1 MSLIKNSLQDL
12 ISSKDDAPSNQYDV
26 YYTFSN
32 NRYAQVASEI
42 YSFKVRV
49 GDFQIPNIARKSLNL
64 DYQDLKVPI
73 PVDHIP
79 LERSSEFSFRLD
91 SDFALYKLF
100 ATAIKK
106 GDRYKPFYERGDTSC
121 LDTISVV
128 YKKPITLS
136 GSSYEEVVEYLS
148 DKESCEE
155 EVYRW
160 TFRNVILTGL
170 KPGTFTRE
178 SGSPLKA
185 TVSFNFSY
193 VSEDVDSLDSPED
206 PSKGTQRGITTPATM
221 RIM

>member
-1 MSLIKNSLQDL
+1 MSLTKNSLQDL
-12 ISSKDDAPSNQYDV
+12 MSSKDDAQSNQYDV
-26 YYTFSN
+26 YYKFSN

-100 ATAIKK
+100 STAIKK

-128 YKKPITLS
+128 YKKPIILS

-170 KPGTFTRE
+170 KLGTFTRE
-178 SGSPLKA
+178 SGGPLKA

-193 VSEDVDSLDSPED
+193 ISEDVDSLDSPES
-206 PSKGTQRGITTPATM
+206 PSKDAQGGIATPATM
-221 RIM
+221 EIM

>member
-1 MSLIKNSLQDL
+1 MSLTKNSLQDL
-12 ISSKDDAPSNQYDV
+12 ISSKDDAQSNQYDV
-26 YYTFSN
+26 YYKFSN

-100 ATAIKK
+100 STAIKK
-106 GDRYKPFYERGDTSC
+106 GERCKPFYERGDTSC

-128 YKKPITLS
+128 YKKPIILS

-170 KPGTFTRE
+170 KLGTFTRE
-178 SGSPLKA
+178 SGGPLRA

-193 VSEDVDSLDSPED
+193 ISEDVDSLDSPEG
-206 PSKGTQRGITTPATM
+206 PSKDAQGGITTPATM

>member
-1 MSLIKNSLQDL
+1 MSLTKNSLQDL
-12 ISSKDDAPSNQYDV
+12 ISSRDDAQSNQYDV
-26 YYTFSN
+26 YYKFSN

-155 EVYRW
+155 EVYGW

-170 KPGTFTRE
+170 KLGTFTRE

-185 TVSFNFSY
+185 TVLFNFSY
-193 VSEDVDSLDSPED
+193 ISEDVDSLDFPEG
-206 PSKGTQRGITTPATM
+206 PSKDAQGGITAPATM

>member
-1 MSLIKNSLQDL
+1 MSLTRNSLQDL
-12 ISSKDDAPSNQYDV
+12 IYAGDDAQSNQYDV

-32 NRYAQVASEI
+32 RYAQAATEI
-42 YSFKVRV
+42 YSFTVRA
-49 GDFQIPNIARKSLNL
+49 GDFQIPSIVRKSLNL
-64 DYQDLKVPI
+64 DYQNLKVPI
-73 PVDHIP
+73 PADHIP
-79 LERSSEFSFRLD
+79 LERSAKFSFRLD
-91 SDFALYKLF
+91 SGLALYSLF
-100 ATAIKK
+100 ATGIKN

-128 YKKPITLS
+128 YKKPIALR
-136 GSSYEEVVEYLS
+136 GSSYEEVIDSLS

-170 KPGTFTRE
+170 ELGTFTRE
-178 SGSPLKA
+178 SGGPLKA

-193 VSEDVDSLDSPED
+193 ISEGVDTLTAFSTSERSEAPTEL
-206 PSKGTQRGITTPATM
+206 PSTT